1 MVASDLRYCTQFEN
15 KGHWEM
21 AESVLMK
28 RLMRTAVFG
37 LIAIAVP
44 SMANAQGSAAD
55 CPSTLVHAIPDSPSG
70 ALDGSAFAR
79 QVATLSGTERD
90 AVVGPMLLA
99 GDIPQFLRRLRPVTL
114 RAQSGSG
121 KNDVVTICVMPDYL
135 AIGSDEDFVRVPMGL
150 RTAAAIAT
158 RFGFLLPTTK
168 IVDAIYSEADIRVR
182 PEPLPAG
189 PEMRSTEYF
198 VRHDRLVRQ
207 ESLIDGLMP
216 GMLLAGQK
224 KDLVITN
231 RLRASPGR
239 VAIYGWHIEDH
250 KPIQSLSTFHGE
262 NYADYSH
269 GVRLVSAIAYVG
281 TEQRSLLDILQD
293 PRLATVVSS
302 EGPIQ
307 NVRALIASLSSG
319 KGDTEDQLGIV
330 QPMTAANPIPP
341 VLRDATNRK

>member
-1 MVASDLRYCTQFEN
+1 MKQLTQLVAFALV
-15 KGHWEM
+15 
-21 AESVLMK
+21 A
-28 RLMRTAVFG
+28 TAVPG
-37 LIAIAVP
+37 IAR
-44 SMANAQGSAAD
+44 AQGPVAD
-55 CPSTLVHAIPDSPSG
+55 CPSTLVRGIPATPSD
-70 ALDGSAFAR
+70 ALKGSAFAR
-79 QVATLSGTERD
+79 RVATLSGTERD
-90 AVVGPMLLA
+90 AVLGPMLLA

-114 RAQSGSG
+114 REQSGSG
-121 KNDVVTICVMPDYL
+121 KEDVSVTVCVMPDYL
-135 AIGSDEDFVRVPMGL
+135 ALGSDEDFVRVPMGL
-150 RTAAAIAT
+150 RTAVAVAT
-158 RFGFLLPTTK
+158 QFGFVLPTTK

-231 RLRASPGR
+231 RLRANPGR
-239 VAIYGWHIEDH
+239 VAIYGWHLEDH
-250 KPIQSLSTFHGE
+250 KPIQSLSTLHGE

-269 GVRLVSAIAYVG
+269 GVRLVSAVAYAG
-281 TEQRSLLDILQD
+281 TEQRSLLEILQN
-293 PRLATVVSS
+293 PRLARVVSS

-307 NVRALIASLSSG
+307 NVRALIASLSSD
-319 KGDTEDQLGIV
+319 KRDTEDQLGIV

-341 VLRDATNRK
+341 RAAARQ